1 LQATAAWRPPR
12 LRKPIATHS
21 RNAEYHAQEVGP
33 QSFAAGGVMPGLQG
47 RENAMKRPLYFVVL
61 ALLVAFPALPSR
73 AETPEAAKL
82 FPSRPIRIIVPFPAG
97 GPTDIL
103 SRVIAQRMSED
114 WGQTVLI
121 ENRPG
126 ANTVIGAQQ
135 VARSAPDGYTLL
147 AAMDTTMVMN
157 PATIQNLPYDPFR
170 DFAPV
175 TLAAKN
181 TSLLTVRAE
190 DGPKTIEDL
199 IAHAKAHSGKL
210 NYGAGIITTRLA
222 GYLFNREAGIDVQ
235 LVPYKGSAEV
245 VQGLLTGA
253 VDYIIDG
260 VASSLPLIQ
269 SGKLRA
275 LAKLNSRP
283 LPALPD
289 VQPLS
294 VVAGM
299 PALDDISSWIAIVA
313 PVRTPRPIIDK
324 IQQEVAKMYGDP
336 VLYQRLEKA
345 GINAVSSTPEEF
357 DAFFRREA
365 VRWDKA
371 FKQSGIQLE

>member
-1 LQATAAWRPPR
+1 
-12 LRKPIATHS
+12 
-21 RNAEYHAQEVGP
+21 V
-33 QSFAAGGVMPGLQG
+33 
-47 RENAMKRPLYFVVL
+47 
-61 ALLVAFPALPSR
+61 
-73 AETPEAAKL
+73 
-82 FPSRPIRIIVPFPAG
+82 
-97 GPTDIL
+97 
-103 SRVIAQRMSED
+103 
-114 WGQTVLI
+114 I

-135 VARSAPDGYTLL
+135 VARAAPDGYTLL
-147 AAMDTTMVMN
+147 AAMDTTLVMN
-157 PATIQNLPYDPFR
+157 PATIKNLPYDPFR

-181 TSLLTVRAE
+181 TSLLMVRAD
-190 DGPKTIEDL
+190 DGPKTIGDL
-199 IAHAKAHSGKL
+199 IARAKVGKL

-222 GYLFNREAGIDVQ
+222 GYLFNREAGIEVQ

-269 SGKLRA
+269 SGKFRA

-289 VQPLS
+289 VQPLAI
-294 VVAGM
+294 VAGM
-299 PALDDISSWIAIVA
+299 AALDDISSWIAIVA
-313 PVRTPRPIIDK
+313 PARTPHAIVDK
-324 IQQEVAKMYGDP
+324 IQQEVTKMYADP
-336 VLYQRLEKA
+336 VLYERLQKA

-357 DAFFRREA
+357 DAFFRKEA
-365 VRWDKA
+365 VRWEKA
-371 FKQSGIQLE
+371 FRDSGIQLE

>member
-1 LQATAAWRPPR
+1 ML
-12 LRKPIATHS
+12 
-21 RNAEYHAQEVGP
+21 
-33 QSFAAGGVMPGLQG
+33 
-47 RENAMKRPLYFVVL
+47 
-61 ALLVAFPALPSR
+61 PALPSG
-73 AETPEAAKL
+73 AQEAVDEAKA
-82 FPSRPIRIIVPFPAG
+82 FPGRPIRIIVPFPAG

-103 SRVIAQRMSED
+103 ARVVAQRMSED
-114 WGQTVLI
+114 WGQPVVV

-135 VARSAPDGYTLL
+135 VARAAPDGYTLL
-147 AAMDTTMVMN
+147 AAMDTTLVMN
-157 PATIQNLPYDPFR
+157 PATIKNLPYDPFK
-170 DFAPV
+170 DFAAI

-181 TSLLTVRAE
+181 TSLLTVRA
-190 DGPKTIEDL
+190 DGGPKTIGEL
-199 IAHAKAHSGKL
+199 IAGAKVNRKL

-269 SGKLRA
+269 SGKFRA

-283 LPALPD
+283 LPALPE

-299 PALDDISSWIAIVA
+299 PALEDISSWIAIVA
-313 PVRTPRPIIDK
+313 PAHTPRPIVDK
-324 IQQEVAKMYGDP
+324 ISQEVARMYADP
-336 VLYQRLEKA
+336 VLYDRLQRA
-345 GINAVSSTPEEF
+345 GINAVSSTPEDF
-357 DAFFRREA
+357 DAFFRKEA
-365 VRWDKA
+365 VRWEKV
-371 FKQSGIQLE
+371 FRESGIQLE

>member
-1 LQATAAWRPPR
+1 MRPR
-12 LRKPIATHS
+12 
-21 RNAEYHAQEVGP
+21 
-33 QSFAAGGVMPGLQG
+33 
-47 RENAMKRPLYFVVL
+47 RPSPFIVL
-61 ALLVAFPALPSR
+61 ALLALLGALPAG
-73 AETPEAAKL
+73 AEEAADAAKA
-82 FPSRPIRIIVPFPAG
+82 FPSRPVRIIVPFPAG

-103 SRVIAQRMSED
+103 ARVIAQRMSED
-114 WGQTVLI
+114 WGKPVLI

-135 VARSAPDGYTLL
+135 VARAAPDGYTLL
-147 AAMDTTMVMN
+147 AAMDTTLVMN
-157 PATIQNLPYDPFR
+157 PAAIKNLPYDPFR
-170 DFAPV
+170 DFAFV

-181 TSLLTVRAE
+181 TSLLTVRA
-190 DGPKTIEDL
+190 DGGPKTIGEL
-199 IAHAKAHSGKL
+199 IAGAKANSGKL

-269 SGKLRA
+269 SGMFRP

-294 VVAGM
+294 LVAGM

-313 PVRTPRPIIDK
+313 PARTPRPVVDK
-324 IQQEVAKMYGDP
+324 IQQEVARMYADP
-336 VLYQRLEKA
+336 ALYDKLQKA

-357 DAFFRREA
+357 DAFFRKEA
-365 VRWDKA
+365 VRWEKA
-371 FKQSGIQLE
+371 FRESGIQLE

>member
-1 LQATAAWRPPR
+1 MRPKR
-12 LRKPIATHS
+12 LS
-21 RNAEYHAQEVGP
+21 V
-33 QSFAAGGVMPGLQG
+33 FAI
-47 RENAMKRPLYFVVL
+47 L
-61 ALLVAFPALPSR
+61 ALLALLPALPSV
-73 AETPEAAKL
+73 AEEGADATKA

-103 SRVIAQRMSED
+103 ARVIGQRMSED
-114 WGQTVLI
+114 WREPVVI

-126 ANTVIGAQQ
+126 ANTAIGAQQ
-135 VARSAPDGYTLL
+135 VARATPDGYTLL
-147 AAMDTTMVMN
+147 AAMDTTLVMN
-157 PATIQNLPYDPFR
+157 PAAIKNLPYDPFR
-170 DFAPV
+170 DFASI

-181 TSLLTVRAE
+181 TSLLTVRAD
-190 DGPKTIEDL
+190 DGPKSIAEL
-199 IAHAKAHSGKL
+199 IAGAKRNAGKL

-235 LVPYKGSAEV
+235 FVPYKGSAEV

-269 SGKLRA
+269 SGKFRA

-289 VQPLS
+289 VPPLS

-313 PVRTPRPIIDK
+313 PARTPRAVVDK
-324 IQQEVAKMYGDP
+324 IQQEVAQMYADP
-336 VLYQRLEKA
+336 VLYERLQKA

-357 DAFFRREA
+357 DAFFRKEA
-365 VRWDKA
+365 VRWDKV
-371 FKQSGIQLE
+371 FKESGIQLE

>member
-1 LQATAAWRPPR
+1 
-12 LRKPIATHS
+12 
-21 RNAEYHAQEVGP
+21 
-33 QSFAAGGVMPGLQG
+33 
-47 RENAMKRPLYFVVL
+47 MKRPFHSFVSAFVTML
-61 ALLVAFPALPSR
+61 AVQSAMAAEAPDTAKAFPN
-73 AETPEAAKL
+73 
-82 FPSRPIRIIVPFPAG
+82 RPIRIIVPFPAG

-114 WGQTVLI
+114 WGQPVLI

-135 VARSAPDGYTLL
+135 VARAAPDGYTLL
-147 AAMDTTMVMN
+147 AAMDTTLVMN
-157 PATIQNLPYDPFR
+157 PATLKNLPYDPFR
-170 DFAPV
+170 DFAAV

-181 TSLLTVRAE
+181 TSLLTVRAD
-190 DGPKTIEDL
+190 DGPKSIGEL
-199 IAHAKAHSGKL
+199 ISRAKIASAKL

-222 GYLFNREAGIDVQ
+222 GYLFNREAGIDAQ
-235 LVPYKGSAEV
+235 LVPYKGSTDV

-269 SGKLRA
+269 SGKFRA

-289 VQPLS
+289 VKPLAL
-294 VVAGM
+294 VAGM

-313 PVRTPRPIIDK
+313 PARTPRPIVDK
-324 IQQEVAKMYGDP
+324 IQQEVAKMYADP
-336 VLYQRLEKA
+336 VLYARLEKA

-357 DAFFRREA
+357 DAFFRKEA
-365 VRWDKA
+365 VRWEKA
-371 FKQSGIQLE
+371 FRESGIQLE

>member
-1 LQATAAWRPPR
+1 
-12 LRKPIATHS
+12 
-21 RNAEYHAQEVGP
+21 
-33 QSFAAGGVMPGLQG
+33 
-47 RENAMKRPLYFVVL
+47 MKRPLSYVAL
-61 ALLVAFPALPSR
+61 ALFVTLPLLRSAAEETSPAAAAFPN
-73 AETPEAAKL
+73 
-82 FPSRPIRIIVPFPAG
+82 RPIRIVVPFPAG

-114 WGQTVLI
+114 WGQAVVI

-135 VARSAPDGYTLL
+135 VARAAPDGYTLL
-147 AAMDTTMVMN
+147 AAMDTTLVMN
-157 PATIQNLPYDPFR
+157 PATLKNLPYDPFR
-170 DFAPV
+170 DFAPI

-190 DGPKTIEDL
+190 GGPRTIGEL
-199 IAHAKAHSGKL
+199 IANAKAKSGKL

-269 SGKLRA
+269 SGKFRA

-299 PALDDISSWIAIVA
+299 PALDDISSWIALVA
-313 PVRTPRPIIDK
+313 PARTPRAVIDK
-324 IQQEVAKMYGDP
+324 IQHEVTGMYADP
-336 VLYQRLEKA
+336 ALYARLQQA

-357 DAFFRREA
+357 EAFMRKEA
-365 VRWDKA
+365 ARWEKA
-371 FKQSGIQLE
+371 FRESGIQLE

>member
-1 LQATAAWRPPR
+1 MKCR
-12 LRKPIATHS
+12 LHCL
-21 RNAEYHAQEVGP
+21 VW
-33 QSFAAGGVMPGLQG
+33 
-47 RENAMKRPLYFVVL
+47 
-61 ALLVAFPALPSR
+61 ALLATLLVRPST
-73 AETPEAAKL
+73 AEETADPKL
-82 FPSRPIRIIVPFPAG
+82 FPNRPIRIIVPFPAG

-103 SRVIAQRMSED
+103 SRVIAQRMSHD
-114 WGQTVLI
+114 WGQPVVV

-126 ANTVIGAQQ
+126 ANTVVGAQQ
-135 VARSAPDGYTLL
+135 AARAAPDGYTLL
-147 AAMDTTMVMN
+147 AAMDTTLVMN
-157 PATIQNLPYDPFR
+157 PATIRDLPYDPFR
-170 DFAPV
+170 DFAAV

-181 TSLLTVRAE
+181 TSLLTVRA
-190 DGPKTIEDL
+190 DGPKSIADL
-199 IAHAKAHSGKL
+199 IVTAKVHSGKL

-235 LVPYKGSAEV
+235 LLPYKGSAEV

-269 SGKLRA
+269 SGKFRA

-294 VVAGM
+294 IVAGM

-313 PVRTPRPIIDK
+313 PARTPRPIIDK
-324 IQQEVAKMYGDP
+324 IQNEVAKMYADP
-336 VLYQRLEKA
+336 VLYERLEKA

-365 VRWDKA
+365 VRWEKA
-371 FKQSGIQLE
+371 FRESGIQLE

>member
-1 LQATAAWRPPR
+1 MPNIAREKPR
-12 LRKPIATHS
+12 S
-21 RNAEYHAQEVGP
+21 RR
-33 QSFAAGGVMPGLQG
+33 
-47 RENAMKRPLYFVVL
+47 RENAMKRLYGRVALVLLAMPLAML
-61 ALLVAFPALPSR
+61 PAPPAAADEAS
-73 AETPEAAKL
+73 EAAKA

-103 SRVIAQRMSED
+103 SRVVAQRMSED
-114 WGQTVLI
+114 FGQPVVI

-135 VARSAPDGYTLL
+135 VARAAPDGYTLL
-147 AAMDTTMVMN
+147 AAMDTTLVMN
-157 PATIQNLPYDPFR
+157 PATIKNLPYDPFR

-181 TSLLTVRAE
+181 TSLLMVRTD
-190 DGPKTIEDL
+190 DGPKTIGDL
-199 IAHAKAHSGKL
+199 IARAKVGKL

-260 VASSLPLIQ
+260 VASSLSLIQ
-269 SGKLRA
+269 SGKFRA

-289 VQPLS
+289 VQPLAM
-294 VVAGM
+294 VAGM

-313 PVRTPRPIIDK
+313 PARTPRAIVDK
-324 IQQEVAKMYGDP
+324 IQQEVAKMYADP
-336 VLYQRLEKA
+336 VLYERLQKA

-365 VRWDKA
+365 VRWEKA
-371 FKQSGIQLE
+371 FRESGIQLE

>member
-1 LQATAAWRPPR
+1 MPPR
-12 LRKPIATHS
+12 YPSSL
-21 RNAEYHAQEVGP
+21 
-33 QSFAAGGVMPGLQG
+33 
-47 RENAMKRPLYFVVL
+47 VVL
-61 ALLVAFPALPSR
+61 ALLAMLPALPS
-73 AETPEAAKL
+73 AAQEGDAAKA
-82 FPSRPIRIIVPFPAG
+82 FPSRPIRLIVPFPAG

-103 SRVIAQRMSED
+103 SRVVAQRMTED
-114 WGQTVLI
+114 WGQPVVV

-126 ANTVIGAQQ
+126 ANTVVGAQQ
-135 VARSAPDGYTLL
+135 VARAAPDGYTLL
-147 AAMDTTMVMN
+147 AAMDTTLVMN
-157 PATIQNLPYDPFR
+157 PATIKNLPYDPFR
-170 DFAPV
+170 DFAAV

-181 TSLLTVRAE
+181 TSLLTVRA
-190 DGPKTIEDL
+190 DGGPKTIGEL
-199 IAHAKAHSGKL
+199 IASAKLNGKL

-269 SGKLRA
+269 SGKFRA

-283 LPALPD
+283 LPALPE

-299 PALDDISSWIAIVA
+299 PALEDISSWIAFVA
-313 PVRTPRPIIDK
+313 PARTPRPIVDK
-324 IQQEVAKMYGDP
+324 IQQEVARMYADP
-336 VLYQRLEKA
+336 ALYDRLQRA

-357 DAFFRREA
+357 DVFFRKEA
-365 VRWDKA
+365 VRWEKA
-371 FKQSGIQLE
+371 FRESGIQLE

>member
-1 LQATAAWRPPR
+1 
-12 LRKPIATHS
+12 
-21 RNAEYHAQEVGP
+21 
-33 QSFAAGGVMPGLQG
+33 
-47 RENAMKRPLYFVVL
+47 MKRPLSCVVL
-61 ALLVAFPALPSR
+61 ALFVSLPVLHSAAEETAPA
-73 AETPEAAKL
+73 AAA
-82 FPSRPIRIIVPFPAG
+82 FPSRPIRIVVPFPAG

-114 WGQTVLI
+114 WGQAVVI

-135 VARSAPDGYTLL
+135 VARAAPDGYTLL
-147 AAMDTTMVMN
+147 AAMDTTLVLN
-157 PATIQNLPYDPFR
+157 PATLQNLPYDPFR
-170 DFAPV
+170 DFAPI

-190 DGPKTIEDL
+190 DGPRTIGEL
-199 IAHAKAHSGKL
+199 IANAKAKSGGL

-269 SGKLRA
+269 SGKFRA

-289 VQPLS
+289 LQPLS
-294 VVAGM
+294 VVADM
-299 PALDDISSWIAIVA
+299 PALDDISSWIALVA
-313 PVRTPRPIIDK
+313 PARTPRAVIDK
-324 IQQEVAKMYGDP
+324 IQHEVAGMYADP
-336 VLYQRLEKA
+336 ALYARLQRA

-357 DAFFRREA
+357 DAFMRKEA
-365 VRWDKA
+365 VRWERA
-371 FKQSGIQLE
+371 FRESGIRLE

>member
-1 LQATAAWRPPR
+1 ML
-12 LRKPIATHS
+12 
-21 RNAEYHAQEVGP
+21 
-33 QSFAAGGVMPGLQG
+33 
-47 RENAMKRPLYFVVL
+47 
-61 ALLVAFPALPSR
+61 PALPSG
-73 AETPEAAKL
+73 AQEAADAAKA
-82 FPSRPIRIIVPFPAG
+82 FPGRPIRIIVPFPAG

-103 SRVIAQRMSED
+103 ARVVAQRMSED
-114 WGQTVLI
+114 WGQPVVV

-135 VARSAPDGYTLL
+135 VARAAPDGYTLL
-147 AAMDTTMVMN
+147 AAMDTTLVMN
-157 PATIQNLPYDPFR
+157 PATIKNLPYDPFR
-170 DFAPV
+170 DFAAV

-181 TSLLTVRAE
+181 TSLLTVRA
-190 DGPKTIEDL
+190 DGGPKTIGEL
-199 IAHAKAHSGKL
+199 IAGAKLSGKL

-269 SGKLRA
+269 SGKFRA

-283 LPALPD
+283 LPALPQ

-299 PALDDISSWIAIVA
+299 PALEDISSWIAIVA
-313 PVRTPRPIIDK
+313 PARTPRPIVDK
-324 IQQEVAKMYGDP
+324 ISQEVARMYADP
-336 VLYQRLEKA
+336 VLYDRLQKA

-357 DAFFRREA
+357 DAFFRKEA
-365 VRWDKA
+365 VRWEKA
-371 FKQSGIQLE
+371 FRESGIQLE